1 MKKTAFLVAGTAISL
16 SFFASVPAFAQ
27 NSDAA
32 STDKAATNESDETEE
47 ESGPSSETIL
57 VTGSRISRPNLSA
70 AVPITSVDV
79 EDLTDT
85 GNLSLGDAV
94 NQLPQLRSTFSQ
106 ANSTRAI
113 GTAGLNILDLRGLGT
128 ARSLVLVNGRRHV
141 SATPGSYSVDV
152 NTIPTALLE
161 RVDVVTGGNSA
172 VYGSDAVS
180 GVVNFI
186 LKRDYDGFEMRAQ
199 AGVSSRGDRG
209 SRTISG
215 LFGRNFADG
224 RGNVAVSAEYARS
237 STLLFSD
244 RPGQTGAFG
253 GTPGFNTVDADIQC
267 SLDASG
273 NPIPGSIP
281 FCDPNVRAA
290 SDGISD
296 TYFFANGTN
305 FGNISLG
312 GTLNPA
318 CPAVTA
324 TNAAQRAAVCTGR
337 LSVTGGRLAD
347 SYNFLADGSLVRDTP
362 SLDLR
367 PQGGGRFGGLTATG
381 SEGAMLLPGLERI
394 ATNLLAR
401 FEFSPAAEV
410 FFEGKYVKTTNN
422 QTSGQP
428 TFVNSRLSPT
438 FFLDNPF
445 LTAQAQNTIR
455 LINGIPASNTTAAF
469 TMFRFNNDIGTR
481 SEDHERETFRV
492 VGGVRGVAGAND
504 NWRYE
509 VALNYGKT
517 DTYYKTGGNVD
528 VAKFN
533 NASNAVRNAS
543 GQIVCRINADAST
556 TNDDPNCRPINLFGI
571 NAPQTT
577 PEGLAYVLYTSE
589 REQWAKQF
597 DVTAFVSGDTT
608 GFIELPGG
616 PIGIAVGMEYR
627 TEDAYSAYD
636 PFTASGATF
645 LNSFGEF
652 DPKKI
657 KVAES
662 FAELRFPLLS
672 DVPFAHELT
681 IDGAARVADYSNAA
695 KPVWA
700 YNVGAVWAPVP
711 DIRFRVSYARSV
723 RAPDLGD
730 LYTAASQ
737 TFANNLNDPCD
748 QNNIGQNPNRA
759 RNCAA
764 AGIPTSILLPGETTA
779 RAWTNT
785 LTSGL
790 PGINSGNELLDP
802 EVGKSLTV
810 GAVFQPSFLPGFT
823 LSVDYYDIK
832 ISDAINSLTGQAII
846 NRCYDDPV
854 SIDNPFCAVVFRRP
868 ANPANPIES
877 FTFVGQGGRRFAGV
891 PDFALGTAGNG
902 FISQPFNFAKLTTSG
917 IDLDASYA
925 FTWME
930 SKFNL
935 RAIVSWLEQREQ
947 FTYITDPARS
957 DRIHGTLGDPRWQAQ
972 FSMNADF
979 GDFDLAYDM
988 RYVGKQAIAL
998 WEVQNSH
1005 QGRSPTNA
1013 DAFPVKNYPAVFY
1026 HDIQLGFS
1034 VADKLR
1040 FYAGVD
1046 NIRDQLPPW
1055 GLTGTGAGSGIYP
1068 VTGRYF
1074 YGGVRVRY

>member
-1 MKKTAFLVAGTAISL
+1 MKKTHLLIAGSILACSTVFSPMAM
-16 SFFASVPAFAQ
+16 AQ
-27 NSDAA
+27 DIGAA
-32 STDKAATNESDETEE
+32 AADEEQADDE
-47 ESGPSSETIL
+47 ESSEQIV
-57 VTGSRISRPNLSA
+57 VTGSRIARPNIQS
-70 AVPITSVDV
+70 AVPITSVDA

-141 SATPGSYSVDV
+141 TATPGSYAVDV
-152 NTIPTALLE
+152 NTIPNALLE

-180 GVVNFI
+180 GVVNFV
-186 LKRDYDGFEMRAQ
+186 LKRDYDGIELRAQ
-199 AGVSSRGDRG
+199 GGVSSRGDRG

-224 RGNVAVSAEYARS
+224 RGNIAVSAEYARS

-244 RPGQTGAFG
+244 RPEQTGAFTG
-253 GTPGFNTVDADIQC
+253 PPGFYTAE
-267 SLDASG
+267 LTLG
-273 NPIPGSIP
+273 EPPEG
-281 FCDPNVRAA
+281 
-290 SDGISD
+290 DGIPDS
-296 TYFFANGTN
+296 YFFNPGTS
-305 FGNISLG
+305 FGIISLG

-318 CPAVTA
+318 CPAPSA
-324 TNAAQRAAVCTGR
+324 TNAAQRAAVCTGA
-337 LSVTGGRLAD
+337 LSPTGGRLAD
-347 SYNFLADGSLVRDTP
+347 AYVFLPDGTVVRDTP

-367 PQGGGRFGGLTATG
+367 PIGGGRFGGLTASG
-381 SEGAMLLPGLERI
+381 VEGAMLLPGLERI

-401 FEFSPAAEV
+401 YEFSPAAEI

-422 QTSGQP
+422 QTSTQP

-438 FFLDNPF
+438 FFLDNPY
-445 LTAQAQNTIR
+445 LTAQARDTIR
-455 LINGIPASNTTAAF
+455 LINGLPSTNTTGAF

-481 SEDHERETFRV
+481 AEDHKRETYRL
-492 VGGVRGVAGAND
+492 VGGIRGAIGEN

-533 NASNAVRNAS
+533 KAANAVRDAS
-543 GQIVCRINADAST
+543 GNIVCRVNADAST
-556 TNDDPNCRPINLFGI
+556 TNDDPACRPINLFGQ
-571 NAPQTT
+571 NAPLTT
-577 PEGLAYVLYTSE
+577 PDGLAYVLYTSE
-589 REQWAKQF
+589 RNQWAEQL
-597 DVTAFVSGDTT
+597 DATAFVSGDTT
-608 GFIELPGG
+608 GFFELPGG
-616 PIGIAVGMEYR
+616 PIGIALGAEYR

-636 PFTASGATF
+636 AFTASGATF
-645 LNSFGEF
+645 LNAIGAF
-652 DPKKI
+652 DPKKLTV
-657 KVAES
+657 KEA
-662 FAELRFPLLS
+662 FGELRFPILA
-672 DVPFAHELT
+672 DVPFFKELT
-681 IDGAARVADYSNAA
+681 IEGAARVADYSNANKA
-695 KPVWA
+695 VWA
-700 YNVGAVWAPVP
+700 YNVGGIWSPVS
-711 DIRFRVSYARSV
+711 DLRLRVSYARSV

-730 LYTAASQ
+730 LYTSASQ
-737 TFANNLNDPCD
+737 TFANGLVDPCD
-748 QNNIGQNPNRA
+748 QTVINQNPNRT

-764 AGIPTSILLPGETTA
+764 AGIPTTITLPDGTT
-779 RAWTNT
+779 RPWTNA

-790 PGINSGNELLDP
+790 PGINSGNTLLDP
-802 EVGKSLTV
+802 EIGKSLTI
-810 GAVFQPSFLPGFT
+810 GGVFQPSFLPGFT
-823 LSVDYYDIK
+823 LSVDYYRIK
-832 ISDAINSLTGQAII
+832 IEDAINSLTGQAII

-854 SIDNPFCAVVFRRP
+854 SINNPFCSVVFRR
-868 ANPANPIES
+868 ANNPANNIES
-877 FTFVGQGGRRFAGV
+877 FTFVGQSGRRFAGL
-891 PDFALGTAGNG
+891 PDFALGTTGNG
-902 FISQPFNFAKLTTSG
+902 FVSQPFNFAKLKTSG
-917 IDLDASYA
+917 IDVDASYN

-935 RAIVSWLEQREQ
+935 RAIVSWLEKREF

-979 GDFDLAYDM
+979 GDFDLGYDM
-988 RYVGKQAIAL
+988 RYVGKQAIAA
-998 WEVQNSH
+998 WETQNSH
-1005 QGRSPTNA
+1005 QGRAPTNA

-1034 VADKLR
+1034 VDDKVR

-1046 NIRDQLPPW
+1046 NLRDQLPPW

>member
-1 MKKTAFLVAGTAISL
+1 MKKKSLLLAGSLLAISSVSVTPVL
-16 SFFASVPAFAQ
+16 AQDASADVAAEDEAAD
-27 NSDAA
+27 DA
-32 STDKAATNESDETEE
+32 DEQ
-47 ESGPSSETIL
+47 IV
-57 VTGSRISRPNLSA
+57 VTGSRISRPNVKS
-70 AVPITSVDV
+70 AVPITSVDS

-141 SATPGSYSVDV
+141 TATPGSYAVDV
-152 NTIPTALLE
+152 NTIPTALLD

-186 LKRDYDGFEMRAQ
+186 LKRDYDGLELRAQ
-199 AGVSSRGDRG
+199 GGVSSRGDRG
-209 SRTISG
+209 SGTISG

-224 RGNVAVSAEYARS
+224 RGNIAVSAEYARS
-237 STLLFSD
+237 STLLFTD
-244 RPGQTGAFG
+244 RPGQTGAFAG
-253 GTPGFNTVDADIQC
+253 PPGFFTAENTLGESPA
-267 SLDASG
+267 G
-273 NPIPGSIP
+273 
-281 FCDPNVRAA
+281 
-290 SDGISD
+290 DGIPD
-296 TYFFANGTN
+296 TYFFNPGPN
-305 FGNISLG
+305 FGIISLG

-318 CPAVTA
+318 CPAATA
-324 TNAAQRAAVCTGR
+324 TNAAQRAAVCTGQ
-337 LSVTGGRLAD
+337 LSNTGGRLAD
-347 SYNFLADGSLVRDTP
+347 SYVFLEDGSLVRDRP

-367 PQGGGRFGGLTATG
+367 PIGGGRFGGLTATG
-381 SEGAMLLPGLERI
+381 VEGAMLLPGLERI

-401 FEFSPAAEV
+401 YEFSPAAEV

-422 QTSGQP
+422 QTSTQP
-428 TFVNSRLSPT
+428 TFVNARLSPT
-438 FFLDNPF
+438 FFLDNPY
-445 LTAQAQNTIR
+445 LTDAARNTIR
-455 LINGIPASNTTAAF
+455 LINGIPSTNTTAAF

-481 SEDHERETFRV
+481 AEDHERETFRI
-492 VGGVRGVAGAND
+492 VGGVRGQFGAND

-517 DTYYKTGGNVD
+517 ETYYQTGGNVD

-533 NASNAVRNAS
+533 NAANAVRNSA
-543 GQIVCRINADAST
+543 GQIVCRINADAIT
-556 TNDDPNCRPINLFGI
+556 TNDDPACRPINLFGQG
-571 NAPQTT
+571 APLTT
-577 PEGLAYVLYTSE
+577 PDGLAYVLYTSE
-589 REQWAKQF
+589 RNQWAKQF
-597 DVTAFVSGDTT
+597 DATAYIAGDTS
-608 GFIELPGG
+608 GFFELPGG
-616 PIGIAVGMEYR
+616 PVGIAIGAEYR
-627 TEDAYSAYD
+627 TEDAFSGYD
-636 PFTASGATF
+636 PLTASGATF
-645 LNSFGEF
+645 LNSFADF
-652 DPKKI
+652 DPKKL
-657 KVAES
+657 KVKEA

-672 DVPFAHELT
+672 GVPFAEELT
-681 IDGAARVADYSNAA
+681 IEGAARVADYSNANKA
-695 KPVWA
+695 VWA
-700 YNVGAVWAPVP
+700 YNLGAVWSPVS
-711 DIRFRVSYARSV
+711 DIRLRVSYARSV

-737 TFANNLNDPCD
+737 TFANNLVDPCS
-748 QNNIGQNPNRA
+748 QTVINQNPNRV

-764 AGIPTSILLPGETTA
+764 AGIPTTYTLPDGSVVP
-779 RAWTNT
+779 WTNVA
-785 LTSGL
+785 TSGL
-790 PGINSGNELLDP
+790 PGINSGNELLKP
-802 EVGKSLTV
+802 EIGKSLTV
-810 GAVFQPSFLPGFT
+810 GGVIQPSFLPGFT
-823 LSVDYYDIK
+823 LSVDYYRIK
-832 ISDAINSLTGQAII
+832 IEDAINSLVGQAII

-854 SIDNPFCAVVFRRP
+854 SIDNPFCSVVFRRP
-868 ANPANPIES
+868 NNPANSIES
-877 FTFVGQGGRRFAGV
+877 YTFVGQSGRRFAGF
-891 PDFALGTAGNG
+891 PDFALGTTGIG
-902 FISQPFNFAKLTTSG
+902 FISQPFNFAKLKTSG
-917 IDLDASYA
+917 IDVDASYN

-935 RAIVSWLEQREQ
+935 RAIVSWLEKREF
-947 FTYITDPARS
+947 FTFITDPSRS

-979 GDFDLAYDM
+979 GDFDLGYDL
-988 RYVGKQAIAL
+988 RYVGKQTIGA
-998 WEVQNSH
+998 WETQNSH
-1005 QGRSPTNA
+1005 QGRAPTNA

-1034 VADKLR
+1034 VEDKLR